1 MEVAGNIWLVNCY
14 SKVISV
20 SLGPDRSTLSER
32 DQSMDKL
39 FVVCQTFQIEEGQAT
54 GFVLMRAE
62 ESGEPKP
69 WPILITRKS
78 NQFFGFENTC
88 PH

>member
-1 MEVAGNIWLVNCY
+1 
-14 SKVISV
+14 
-20 SLGPDRSTLSER
+20 
-32 DQSMDKL
+32 MDKL